1 MDRHEQDRQS
11 EDGHAAG
18 KPHLLALCL
27 LSLTALLALSVLL
40 ASYSA
45 LGSTNLLSNPG
56 FENGTSNWQPSFDIT
71 FTTSTQHVH
80 SGEFAASLYKSG
92 TIGEIWIRQD
102 VSVVPSAAYTLTGWV
117 YNDDAK
123 YDQVCLRIRWRAS
136 DWLGAV
142 QDCLEGDYDFY
153 RAITLPSVIAP
164 PDAVTAR
171 IMAVADISTAS
182 PQEPVY
188 FDDLSFTSNIPPTPT
203 PMAFYVPLVV
213 KSYPSA
219 P

>member
-1 MDRHEQDRQS
+1 MDRHEQDQQS
-11 EDGHAAG
+11 EGGHGAG

-56 FENGTSNWQPSFDIT
+56 FENGTSHWYPSYGIT
-71 FTTSTQHVH
+71 FTTSTLHVH
-80 SGEFAASLYKSG
+80 SGQWAASLIKTDTG
-92 TIGEIWIRQD
+92 GEIRIFQD
-102 VSVVPSAAYTLTGWV
+102 VSVVAGAAYTLTGWI
-117 YNDDAK
+117 YDDDAK

-142 QDCLEGDYDFY
+142 QDCLEGEYDFY
-153 RAITLPSVIAP
+153 RPITLSSVIAP

-171 IMAVADISTAS
+171 IMAVADISTVS

-203 PMAFYVPLVV
+203 PMAFYLPLVV

>member
-11 EDGHAAG
+11 EDGHGAG

-27 LSLTALLALSVLL
+27 LSLLALLTLSLVLAASTALE
-40 ASYSA
+40 SA
-45 LGSTNLLSNPG
+45 NLLTNGG
-56 FENGTSNWQPSFDIT
+56 FEDGTEGWTASSVATFVTVTDPVSSGNW
-71 FTTSTQHVH
+71 
-80 SGEFAASLYKSG
+80 AASLYKSG

-102 VSVVPSAAYTLTGWV
+102 VSVLPSAAYTLTGWI
-117 YNDDAK
+117 YDDDAK